1 MDPINRKILSILQ
14 DDGRMSTTDL
24 ASEVGLSLSS
34 CHRRI
39 RDLEKSGAIERYRA
53 VISPEAVGLNF
64 EALVFAT
71 MERTNVETLEAF
83 EAAVLNEPSIVM
95 AQRLFGDPDYMF
107 RVFARDLTHYQ
118 ELFDTRLTAIP
129 GVQRLTS
136 TLVMKRLGTEHAVPI
151 PD

>member
-1 MDPINRKILSILQ
+1 MDALKRQILSILQ
-14 DDGRMSTTDL
+14 EDGRISTTDL
-24 ASEVGLSLSS
+24 AAQVGLSLSS
-34 CHRRI
+34 CHRRV
-39 RDLEKSGAIERYRA
+39 RDLEQSGAIERYRA

-71 MERTNVETLEAF
+71 MARTDVETLEAF
-83 EAAVLNEPSIVM
+83 EQAVMDEPSIVM

-107 RVFARDLTHYQ
+107 RVFAKDLTHYQ

-136 TLVMKRLGTEHAVPI
+136 TLVMKRLGTDHSVPLHG
-151 PD
+151 